1 MTIILQIFRFLLRAA
16 VAEALDSR
24 LGTPRNEANDTMKW
38 SDKLFGDPEQLY
50 DPIDENVLNETPNE
64 EDDLDDE
71 DGQLSFDAPADK
83 EGDASPE
90 DFSAF
95 NTASRDEANEQDDES
110 MSDEQEESDEDE
122 EDEESR
128 QDEEDKED
136 IEDEQGE
143 VNPIDLDTES
153 ESLDV
158 DDDQDYNEEEQAII
172 DELTEEDQGGYD
184 VTPDEVEEDAETL
197 FNLLA
202 DSDMPTGEEFEELDE
217 DGLES
222 GPELFNE
229 TTDVQE
235 DFLGISADDAD
246 TFLLD
251 AALLVNDPEI
261 YDTEFNTSWMVDM
274 GIALTGELP

>member
-1 MTIILQIFRFLLRAA
+1 MINIILDIFRILIAQ
-16 VAEALDSR
+16 ALDSR
-24 LGTPRNEANDTMKW
+24 IGTPRNEADDMMKW

-71 DGQLSFDAPADK
+71 DGQLNFDAPADK

-122 EDEESR
+122 ESEESR
-128 QDEEDKED
+128 EDEEDEED

-153 ESLDV
+153 ESLDP

-172 DELTEEDQGGYD
+172 DDLMEEDQGGYD
-184 VTPDEVEEDAETL
+184 VTPDEVEDDAETL

-202 DSDMPTGEEFEELDE
+202 DSDMPTGEESEELDE
-217 DGLES
+217 DSLES

-229 TTDVQE
+229 ATDLQE
-235 DFLGISADDAD
+235 DFLDISVDDAD

-251 AALLVNDPEI
+251 AEMLVGDPEL
-261 YDTEFNTSWMVDM
+261 YDTEFGTSWMVDM